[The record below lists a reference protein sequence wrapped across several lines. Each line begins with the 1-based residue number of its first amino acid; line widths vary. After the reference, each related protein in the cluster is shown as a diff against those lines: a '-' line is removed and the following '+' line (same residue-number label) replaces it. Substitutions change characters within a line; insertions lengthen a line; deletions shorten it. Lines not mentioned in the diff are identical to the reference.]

1 MSEWAWDVCVRE
13 GVSEGVCMCM
23 CEGERK
29 IGNLSF
35 KIKVEGGRVG
45 WGWCGLVRRSDYR
58 NFIFYNPKVEVW
70 VCA

>member
-1 MSEWAWDVCVRE
+1 M
-13 GVSEGVCMCM
+13 SEGVCMCM

-58 NFIFYNPKVEVW
+58 NFIFYNPKVEV
-70 VCA
+70 